1 MWTRNLF
8 INVKK
13 NIRMKKQENS
23 YAQMRIGFYE
33 NRFQNQTIQQLV
45 DNFNQLANA
54 RGWTAE
60 RSYYS
65 MALTNEIIRRGIDVS
80 SIMEWGDRSGQLL
93 SVRYTLVRYDE
104 ASKGLVPLS

>member
-1 MWTRNLF
+1 
-8 INVKK
+8 
-13 NIRMKKQENS
+13 MKKQDSS

-45 DNFNQLANA
+45 DNLNQLANA

-65 MALTNEIIRRGIDVS
+65 MALTNEIIRRGIDAS
-80 SIMEWGDRSGQLL
+80 SIMEWGDRNGRLL
-93 SVRYTLVRYDE
+93 SVRYALVRYDE